1 MSWPRSVRARLAFW
15 HGLALLVVVSV
26 YAVAVLIQVRDDMYE
41 SLDGQLR
48 GDQALAV
55 QWLQQDLS
63 GAVASPPAGP
73 PPGSAAAPDAHN
85 NIVWVDAW
93 TPEGQ
98 RVFERGRQPGLPA
111 PPGPPAA
118 WPRLPASLRLA
129 DGHHVRTLVRPTTAG
144 GQTLYVRVGRS
155 ERFAREELGE
165 FATVLGLSL
174 PFAFA
179 VAVGAGY
186 LLARRALAPV
196 AAMTARARQITA
208 DRLEE
213 RLPVENPADE
223 FGQLAGVINDAL
235 SRLERAFD
243 TLRRFTADASHE
255 LRTPLTAIRSVGE
268 VGLRERRSEA
278 EYRET
283 IGSILEEAQ
292 RLTTMADSL
301 LLLSRADAGRADLH
315 PVAFGLAELAREV
328 AADLDV
334 LAEEKRQQVSVV
346 ADTEVDVVADRPTLR
361 QAVLNLLD
369 NAIKHSPDEAEI
381 RVMVR
386 RSGTDAVLEVVDNGP
401 GIAQEDLPHVFER
414 FYRADR
420 ARSRASGGAGL
431 GLSIA
436 QWAVGAC
443 GGRLDVESEEGRG
456 SLFRIVLSAPR
467 AGSSLG
473 QHSRRTS

>member
-1 MSWPRSVRARLAFW
+1 VSWPRSVRARLAFW

-26 YAVAVLIQVRDDMYE
+26 YAAAVLIQVRDDMYE
-41 SLDGQLR
+41 ALDGQLR

-73 PPGSAAAPDAHN
+73 PPDSAAAPDAHN

-118 WPRLPASLRLA
+118 WPRRPAGLRLT
-129 DGHHVRTLVRPTTAG
+129 DGHHVRTLVRPATVG
-144 GQTLYVRVGRS
+144 GRTLYVRVGRS
-155 ERFAREELGE
+155 EKFTRQELGE
-165 FATVLGLSL
+165 FAAVLGLSL
-174 PFAFA
+174 PLAFA

-196 AAMTARARQITA
+196 SAMTARARKITA
-208 DRLEE
+208 DHLEQ
-213 RLPVENPADE
+213 RLPVENPNDE

-235 SRLERAFD
+235 ARLERAFD

-268 VGLRERRSEA
+268 VGLRERRSDA
-278 EYRET
+278 EYREM
-283 IGSILEEAQ
+283 IGSILEETE

-301 LLLSRADAGRADLH
+301 LLLSRADSGRADLH
-315 PVAFGLAELAREV
+315 PAMVGLADLAREV
-328 AADLDV
+328 VADLDV
-334 LAEEKRQQVSVV
+334 LAEEKRQQIRVL
-346 ADTEVDVVADRPTLR
+346 AAAEVEVVADRATLR

-369 NAIKHSPDEAEI
+369 NAIKHSPEEAAI
-381 RVMVR
+381 QVVVR
-386 RSGTDAVLEVVDNGP
+386 RGKAGGVMEVVDNGP
-401 GIAQEDLPHVFER
+401 GIAAEHLPHVFER

-431 GLSIA
+431 GLAIA
-436 QWAVGAC
+436 RWAVEANLGSIE
-443 GGRLDVESEEGRG
+443 VESEAGRG
-456 SLFRIVLSAPR
+456 STLPIVLPASDSDGR
-467 AGSSLG
+467 IG
-473 QHSRRTS
+473 QHSGRTS